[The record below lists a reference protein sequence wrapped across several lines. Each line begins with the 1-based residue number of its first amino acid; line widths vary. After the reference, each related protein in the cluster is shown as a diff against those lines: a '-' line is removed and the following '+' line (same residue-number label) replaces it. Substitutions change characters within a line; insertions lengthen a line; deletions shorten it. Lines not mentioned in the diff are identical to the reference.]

1 MASAIA
7 MIMGFCQ
14 LVVVVLILFGRS
26 LVYRGAASG
35 GKG

>member
-14 LVVVVLILFGRS
+14 LLTVVLVLSARS
-26 LVYRGAASG
+26 FFYRGAAG
-35 GKG
+35 AGKG

>member
-14 LVVVVLILFGRS
+14 LFIVVLILGARRF
-26 LVYRGAASG
+26 VYRGAAGG

>member
-14 LVVVVLILFGRS
+14 LSVVVLVLSARS
-26 LVYRGAASG
+26 LVYRGATGG

>member
-1 MASAIA
+1 MASAVA

-14 LVVVVLILFGRS
+14 LAVVILILSGRS
-26 LVYRGAASG
+26 FVYRGAAGG

>member
-7 MIMGFCQ
+7 MIMGFVQ
-14 LVVVVLILFGRS
+14 LAVVILILAGRNF
-26 LVYRGAASG
+26 LYRGAAGS